1 MRNGACRSNK
11 WSLEALYVSRLT
23 IRWGPTCELQRGE
36 VGDPLSPIL
45 FNLVADC
52 LTRMVR
58 KAQNNGLITGLADNL
73 IPKGVAI
80 LSTLMTLLSVS
91 KMT

>member
-1 MRNGACRSNK
+1 
-11 WSLEALYVSRLT
+11 VSRLT
-23 IRWGPTCELQRGE
+23 IRWGPTCELQRGQ
-36 VGDPLSPIL
+36 VADPLSPIL
-45 FNLVADC
+45 FNLVVDC

-58 KAQNNGLITGLADNL
+58 KAQNNGLITSLADNL

>member
-1 MRNGACRSNK
+1 M
-11 WSLEALYVSRLT
+11 SRLT